1 MSWKE
6 KQRSRRI
13 YPSDQLRSGLP
24 DACGEVKDENG
35 NPVMKQWW
43 EMTEADQ
50 KAVMDATTW
59 NPADNGYFRGGGIF
73 FPFPDKSRDAVTMIR
88 LNLVK
93 GLGPVLQIAEGWTV
107 KLPEEVADK
116 IWKRT
121 DYTWPCTYFAPR
133 CTGRGSLQ
141 DCL

>member
-1 MSWKE
+1 
-6 KQRSRRI
+6 
-13 YPSDQLRSGLP
+13 
-24 DACGEVKDENG
+24 
-35 NPVMKQWW
+35 
-43 EMTEADQ
+43 
-50 KAVMDATTW
+50 MDATTW

-73 FPFPDKSRDAVTMIR
+73 FPFPDKSRDACDYDPSESGERPGT
-88 LNLVK
+88 
-93 GLGPVLQIAEGWTV
+93 GSLQIAEGWTV